1 MTYLLEKESEVPL
14 IIYGSR
20 VCKFSFREIIFK
32 KLKDIGLFIF
42 GLILI
47 KTLPIG
53 LY

>member
-14 IIYGSR
+14 IIYGGR
-20 VCKFSFREIIFK
+20 VCKFSFREIMFK

-42 GLILI
+42 CLILI